1 MGGLQTE
8 VSYQLW
14 FRSVMQ
20 SVDDLL
26 HQGQSVEF
34 VTIRPAAYTAWLDG
48 HENTFEMRRGFA
60 AYLITAD
67 AA

>member
-1 MGGLQTE
+1 
-8 VSYQLW
+8 
-14 FRSVMQ
+14 MQ